1 MLLYKKKLQNRLLQ
15 YITVSLPN
23 RGKTSFQVITV
34 SYLLKYRMANVLE
47 ILKFRTLISYFTI
60 SIPSRRQNIFWLV
73 LDSEL

>member
-1 MLLYKKKLQNRLLQ
+1 MTKQ
-15 YITVSLPN
+15 IIASVSLPN
-23 RGKTSFQVITV
+23 RGKRSFQVITV
-34 SYLLKYRMANVLE
+34 SYLLKYRKANVLE